1 MSLSFSPT
9 IGYLILTEQLPLQTA
24 TRSGNIQIKVYPE
37 WYKQVSVEWSVPADW
52 GPCLFNVYFSQVE
65 DGEFVKLNS
74 TPINGTY
81 LIDITTQ
88 EYSKT
93 RRGFYVVEAILQNSN
108 NVTIR
113 SDPASW
119 FDNQRRWVELR
130 SIEVQRR
137 EYWLLSRFAGIKS
150 YLFRRR
156 NYGQRCRTCW
166 NPTYEK
172 VMDDHCPDCLGTSFE
187 GGYFNPAPLYVQ
199 YDATPDEKQK
209 TYIGDYEPNQIGGW
223 TISIPIIRPD
233 DVIVRTGSWGIY
245 KVLRI
250 TPTELQGNS
259 VRQIMVLVE
268 LSHSDIEYELV
279 KRGLP
284 EFPEQFIA

>member
-1 MSLSFSPT
+1 MSLSVSPS
-9 IGYLILTEQLPLQTA
+9 IGYLILTERLPLA
-24 TRSGNIQIKVYPE
+24 TTQRSGNIQISIYPE
-37 WYKQVSVEWSVPADW
+37 WYKQVSVEWSVPASW

-81 LIDITTQ
+81 LIDITTR

-93 RRGFYVVEAILQNSN
+93 RRGFYVVEALLQNSGN
-108 NVTIR
+108 TAIR
-113 SDPASW
+113 SNPESW
-119 FDNQRRWVELR
+119 FDTQRRWVELR
-130 SIEVQRR
+130 SIEIQRR

-166 NPTYEK
+166 NPIYEK
-172 VMDDHCPDCLGTSFE
+172 VMIDHCPDCLGSSFE

-199 YDATPDEKQK
+199 YDANPDEKLK
-209 TYIGDYEPNQIGGW
+209 TYIGDYEPNQIGAW
-223 TISIPIIRPD
+223 TISIPVIRPD
-233 DVIVRTGSWGIY
+233 DIIIRTGSWGIY
-245 KVLRI
+245 KVTKL
-250 TPTELQGNS
+250 TPTELQGNV
-259 VRQIMVLVE
+259 VRQIMVLTE
-268 LSHSDIEYELV
+268 LSKSDVEYQLV

-284 EFPEQFIA
+284 EFPTEFAT